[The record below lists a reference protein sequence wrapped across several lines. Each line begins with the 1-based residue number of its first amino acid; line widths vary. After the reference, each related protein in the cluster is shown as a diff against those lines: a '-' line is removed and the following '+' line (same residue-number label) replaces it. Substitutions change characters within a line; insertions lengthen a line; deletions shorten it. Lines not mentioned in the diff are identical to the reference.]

1 VARCSRSN
9 ASLVSTATALC
20 RPPGVRSDV
29 QTSRT
34 PWRPDVEVL
43 GIIGA
48 VFQLIGDILG
58 FVGSILNAVL

>member
-1 VARCSRSN
+1 
-9 ASLVSTATALC
+9 VSAATALC
-20 RPPGVRSDV
+20 RPLVVRSYS
-29 QTSRT
+29 QTSHYCR
-34 PWRPDVEVL
+34 RPDVEVL